1 MKKPALLIIDPSP
14 AYFSPSS
21 PLSFSTG
28 TSATTT
34 SAIKELLQAS
44 REGKVPI
51 IWSQVQYTHPQMR
64 DAGLLSKKMAGLE
77 VFSASNAN
85 SAPLWLPELSPEVQ
99 ERGEITLFRKF
110 PSVFFGTNFATQLHA
125 LNVDTLV
132 ICGACTSG
140 SVRATTLDAM
150 QSGFRAM
157 VVREGCI
164 DRTREI
170 HFANL
175 FDLDAKY
182 GDVVCSEE
190 AMEKL
195 RSGW

>member
-1 MKKPALLIIDPSP
+1 MPDFCQKRWQGLKFFQLPTETPLLFGFLNSHQ
-14 AYFSPSS
+14 
-21 PLSFSTG
+21 
-28 TSATTT
+28 
-34 SAIKELLQAS
+34 K
-44 REGKVPI
+44 
-51 IWSQVQYTHPQMR
+51 
-64 DAGLLSKKMAGLE
+64 SKK
-77 VFSASNAN
+77 
-85 SAPLWLPELSPEVQ
+85 
-99 ERGEITLFRKF
+99 EITLFRKF

-140 SVRATTLDAM
+140 SVRTTTLDAM
-150 QSGFRAM
+150 ESGFRAM
-157 VVREGCI
+157 VAREGCA

-170 HFANL
+170 HCANL

-195 RSGW
+195 RNGW

>member
-1 MKKPALLIIDPSP
+1 
-14 AYFSPSS
+14 
-21 PLSFSTG
+21 
-28 TSATTT
+28 
-34 SAIKELLQAS
+34 
-44 REGKVPI
+44 
-51 IWSQVQYTHPQMR
+51 MR

-77 VFSASNAN
+77 VFSTSNRN

-140 SVRATTLDAM
+140 SVRTTTLDAM
-150 QSGFRAM
+150 ESGFRAM
-157 VVREGCI
+157 VFREGCA

-170 HFANL
+170 HCAKL

-182 GDVVCSEE
+182 GDLVCSEE

-195 RSGW
+195 RNGW